1 MAAAGARRA
10 WHPAQPPDDHGH
22 GENRQPDHRPVLE
35 DGGPDGGEA
44 DRGAGPGQFGP
55 LLGQSRGTVLGVV
68 AGRVQGVL
76 TPDTKAMI
84 VAARPMAVMAMAR
97 IWGRRERGRG
107 CRWRSA
113 RWLALHSE

>member
-10 WHPAQPPDDHGH
+10 GKSAQPPDDHGH

-35 DGGPDGGEA
+35 NGGPDGGEA

-55 LLGQSRGTVLGVV
+55 LLGQPRGAVFGVA

-76 TPDTKAMI
+76 TPDTTATTA
-84 VAARPMAVMAMAR
+84 AARPMAVIAMAR
-97 IWGRRERGRG
+97 IWGRRERGSG
-107 CRWRSA
+107 CPWRSA
-113 RWLALHSE
+113 CWLARHSE